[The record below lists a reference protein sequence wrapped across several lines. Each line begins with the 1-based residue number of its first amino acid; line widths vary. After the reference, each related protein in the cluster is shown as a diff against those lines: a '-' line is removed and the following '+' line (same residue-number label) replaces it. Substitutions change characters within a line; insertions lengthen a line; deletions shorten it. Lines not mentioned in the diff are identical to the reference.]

1 MPTSPIAAAQPT
13 QLEMASTLPARSQRM
28 GDHRPRTAVRN
39 RPSGRSRPLR
49 IDPIHHLVAD
59 TNVVHPGKPGHP
71 PSDRTDTAPHHPRNH
86 SPPLDNDPA
95 SGKPIPGNGDGPV
108 LESYGPRLSV

>member
-86 SPPLDNDPA
+86 SPPLDNGPA
-95 SGKPIPGNGDGPV
+95 SGKPILAKTDQSNGLTHDS
-108 LESYGPRLSV
+108 LN